1 MIWSEWEPRKNSFG
15 HSFGD
20 TDIITIY
27 GHDIP
32 TRFGGIMRAMRKKE
46 SEISKEGA
54 LSILKRAEYG
64 VLSTLGK
71 DGVPYGVTMNFVFE
85 GEEIFLHG
93 AKEGHKFDNIFGNDN
108 VCFTVVGSVTLSRIG
123 RPPPTSPSSFL
134 ARLRS
139 CPRRARRGISCPSSS
154 RGSRQTGTRNDERRG
169 PGPSRGQCDQDQDHG
184 NDREVQEMR
193 DGLPSRPTNLC

>member
-15 HSFGD
+15 HSFVD

-71 DGVPYGVTMNFVFE
+71 DGVPYGVPMNFVFE

-93 AKEGHKFDNIFGNDN
+93 AKEGHKFDNNFGNDN
-108 VCFTVVGSVTLSRIG
+108 VCFTVVGSATLSRIG

-134 ARLRS
+134 VRLRS
-139 CPRRARRGISCPSSS
+139 CPRRARRGYHVQVRQEVHARPV
-154 RGSRQTGTRNDERRG
+154 RGMMKGVDRAHPVVSAIRIKITGMTGKFRK
-169 PGPSRGQCDQDQDHG
+169 
-184 NDREVQEMR
+184 
-193 DGLPSRPTNLC
+193 